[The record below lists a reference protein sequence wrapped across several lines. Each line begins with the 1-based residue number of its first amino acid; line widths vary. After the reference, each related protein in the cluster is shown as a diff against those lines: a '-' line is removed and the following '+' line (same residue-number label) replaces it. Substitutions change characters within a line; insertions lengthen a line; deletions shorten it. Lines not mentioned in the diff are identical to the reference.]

1 MRWLAAVMAV
11 ACVALILLGITGCC
25 MGKNAMLSAYE
36 HVIQFAGQFRLT
48 PAIRLQGVR
57 SFGESRILGAYR
69 AEYEAFDGTEYL
81 FGDTSIHARN
91 VTIAAD
97 IAAQDGEC
105 TLFLLSGSEPAQVL
119 CEGGGDFRTRWNCP
133 PAAVTSALQA
143 SASPANSKLKL
154 RPRTGKANSGAIWEH
169 ANKTASPAS
178 RAGSRRTIAATQGPV
193 KVPAT
198 KKAAFLQINRLRAKV
213 YRAEAEGNCRRG
225 YAPVRQGPPEN
236 PSGKK
241 VPAEFPGP
249 RATQSGKNPPFSGYT
264 PQNGASRG
272 GSGGNFAGNQ
282 ILSVRNASQKAV
294 LLFFN
299 QPAFSHDE
307 DAGCQKTSRESSGWK
322 PFRTF
327 IVPDGRLKTLQVFK
341 PAKAD
346 RF

>member
-119 CEGGGDFRTRWNCP
+119 CEGGGDFSDTLEL
-133 PAAVTSALQA
+133 PAGGCYIGFTGE
-143 SASPANSKLKL
+143 
-154 RPRTGKANSGAIWEH
+154 RFTGKLEIELA
-169 ANKTASPAS
+169 PAD
-178 RAGSRRTIAATQGPV
+178 G
-193 KVPAT
+193 
-198 KKAAFLQINRLRAKV
+198 
-213 YRAEAEGNCRRG
+213 E
-225 YAPVRQGPPEN
+225 
-236 PSGKK
+236 
-241 VPAEFPGP
+241 
-249 RATQSGKNPPFSGYT
+249 
-264 PQNGASRG
+264 
-272 GSGGNFAGNQ
+272 
-282 ILSVRNASQKAV
+282 SQ
-294 LLFFN
+294 
-299 QPAFSHDE
+299 
-307 DAGCQKTSRESSGWK
+307 
-322 PFRTF
+322 
-327 IVPDGRLKTLQVFK
+327 
-341 PAKAD
+341 
-346 RF
+346 